1 MHQPATISPQAGSCP
16 LCGAAMRFDPRY
28 PRAVCPQCAAQA
40 RDSSG
45 RLLDFYNEG
54 LSGGFVA
61 LIRATGEPYPSHE
74 CFINGARCRADEARF
89 GGIVI
94 QVIEET

>member
-1 MHQPATISPQAGSCP
+1 
-16 LCGAAMRFDPRY
+16 MRFDSRY
-28 PRAVCPQCAAQA
+28 PRAVCPDCVAQA
-40 RDSSG
+40 RDPAG

-54 LSGGFVA
+54 LWGGFLA
-61 LIRATGEPYPSHE
+61 FIRATGEYYPSHE

-94 QVIEET
+94 QIAEET